1 MKIVIPYQLALL
13 NEHFGL
19 DIQPSNLDRT
29 HRISSKNKAHKTGRA
44 ITIKFTRY
52 NIRKKVFMKKKLKG
66 IQISV
71 TDGLT
76 SLRMK
81 KLKDSRD
88 EFGVIRFGLQMA
100 IIW

>member
-1 MKIVIPYQLALL
+1 
-13 NEHFGL
+13 
-19 DIQPSNLDRT
+19 
-29 HRISSKNKAHKTGRA
+29 
-44 ITIKFTRY
+44 
-52 NIRKKVFMKKKLKG
+52 MKKKLKG

-88 EFGVIRFGLQMA
+88 KFGVIRFGLQMA